1 MKLTTVLIVAVLVL
15 AACQFTV
22 TDNSG
27 DDTENPS
34 LRSAGE
40 NQNPDSTKTITA
52 RATRARTNMR
62 RGLSRPSKGCI
73 GGGDPCEFHR
83 GYTCCSEHCIIWVCA

>member
-1 MKLTTVLIVAVLVL
+1 MKLTTVLVVALLVL

-27 DDTENPS
+27 DDPENPS
-34 LRSAGE
+34 LRSVGE

-52 RATRARTNMR
+52 WATRDMTNMR
-62 RGLSRPSKGCI
+62 RGLNRPSKRCI

-83 GYTCCSEHCIIWVCA
+83 PYTCCSGYCIVFVCA